1 MQIEWWTLAFQTV
14 NVLVLIGLLGWF
26 LFRPVAE
33 LVARRQERANKL
45 LADAAAAREQANEA
59 RTDLERARANITAER
74 DVLITDARKAAEIER
89 RALLAQANEEVVK
102 LRAEASAAASRD
114 RAAIEKQL
122 IDRTRD
128 LVLDVAR
135 RLLGRVPRAAAVDV
149 FLAGL
154 IEQVQMLSPRERA
167 AFTQVGEENGSL
179 EVVTAEPLSMADAGH
194 IREVITQALGGKP
207 ALVFRT
213 DPALIAGIELH
224 SHHAV
229 IRNSWRGDLDHIR
242 EELNA
247 CQ

>member
-1 MQIEWWTLAFQTV
+1 MQIDWWTLAFQTI
-14 NVLVLIGLLGWF
+14 NVVVLICLLGWF
-26 LFRPVAE
+26 LFRPVTD
-33 LVARRQERANKL
+33 LVTRRQEHANKL
-45 LADAAAAREQANEA
+45 LADAAVTREQANEVRA
-59 RTDLERARANITAER
+59 GLERARANIAAER
-74 DVLITDARKAAEIER
+74 DMLIADARKAAETER
-89 RALLAQANEEVVK
+89 AALLARANEEIAR
-102 LRAEASAAASRD
+102 LRAEADAATSRD
-114 RAAIEKQL
+114 RVAMEKML
-122 IDRTRD
+122 IDRTRE
-128 LVLDVAR
+128 LSVEIAR
-135 RLLGRVPRAAAVDV
+135 RLLGRLTAAAAVDV

>member
-33 LVARRQERANKL
+33 LVARRQEHANKL
-45 LADAAAAREQANEA
+45 LADAAAAREQANETRA
-59 RTDLERARANITAER
+59 DLERARANITGER
-74 DVLITDARKAAEIER
+74 DVLISDARKAAEIER
-89 RALLAQANEEVVK
+89 RALLTQANEEIAK

-114 RAAIEKQL
+114 RVAMEKTL

-128 LVLDVAR
+128 LVLDIAR
-135 RLLGRVPRAAAVDV
+135 RLLGRAPHAAAMDV

-154 IEQVQMLSPRERA
+154 IQQMQMLSPQERA
-167 AFTQVGEENGSL
+167 AFTQQGEENGSL
-179 EVVTAEPLSMADAGH
+179 EVVTAEPLSTSDASH
-194 IREVITQALGGKP
+194 IQDAIAQALGGKA

-213 DPALIAGIELH
+213 DPVVIAGIELH
-224 SHHAV
+224 SPHAV
-229 IRNSWRGDLDHIR
+229 IRNSWRGDLDRIR